1 MRSMSM
7 LLLKKVSMDIE
18 INTILRLF
26 YNKLK
31 SKQL

>member
-7 LLLKKVSMDIE
+7 FLLKKVSKDIE